1 MYKPHT
7 AEFQALPSIKVHTT
21 HPMPAFLPVY
31 LSFVHP
37 LLPQSDFQDLAL
49 KDTTG
54 KGILGKM
61 GRVGTRAES
70 RQCEHQAANAREPG
84 RKGVS
89 GRKGGE
95 DIRGN
100 SEAVCTSV

>member
-1 MYKPHT
+1 MN
-7 AEFQALPSIKVHTT
+7 VHTT

-37 LLPQSDFQDLAL
+37 LLPQSDFQDLAP

-61 GRVGTRAES
+61 GRVGTRPES
-70 RQCEHQAANAREPG
+70 RQCEHQAASTMEPG
-84 RKGVS
+84 RKGLS

-95 DIRGN
+95 DIRGY
-100 SEAVCTSV
+100 SEAVCTSA